1 MDVLQAMKTF
11 TAVVEAGSFVGAM
24 EATALSKP
32 AVSRQVSDLEAHL
45 GTRLLQRTTRRLSL
59 TSEGQAY
66 YQRCKEVLQAVQEAE
81 AEVSSSTV
89 QAQGRLR
96 IGAPQTFGAM
106 HLAALWGSF
115 AAQNPQVSLDIV
127 LSDRVVDLVEEG
139 YDLVIRIARLPDS
152 SLISRELARTRMVP
166 CASPGYLARRG
177 TPTHP
182 LELARH
188 EVVSYTYWSSGDVW
202 SFQGPKGEVSVRTH
216 SRIHANNGDTCRAA
230 ALADQGIVLQPDFLV
245 WEDLRSGALVELMP
259 QFKAVELGIFAVY
272 ATRKQLPLKVRR
284 LVDFLVD
291 ALRLPLWKQPADE
304 SR

>member
-24 EATALSKP
+24 DATALSKP

-59 TSEGQAY
+59 TSEGQGY

-81 AEVSSSTV
+81 AEVASSTV

-96 IGAPQTFGAM
+96 IGAPQTFGAL
-106 HLAALWGSF
+106 HLAALWGRF
-115 AAQNPQVSLDIV
+115 AAQNPLVSLDIV

-152 SLISRELARTRMVP
+152 SLVSRPLARTRMVL
-166 CASPGYLARRG
+166 CASPRYLAQRG
-177 TPTHP
+177 APAHP
-182 LELARH
+182 HELAQH
-188 EVVSYTYWSSGDVW
+188 DVVSYTYWSSGDVW
-202 SFQGPKGEVSVRTH
+202 SFQGGNGEKGEVSVRTH

-245 WEDLRSGALVELMP
+245 YADLRSGSLVELMP

-284 LVDFLVD
+284 LVDFLVE
-291 ALRLPLWKQPADE
+291 ALQTPPWAA
-304 SR
+304 